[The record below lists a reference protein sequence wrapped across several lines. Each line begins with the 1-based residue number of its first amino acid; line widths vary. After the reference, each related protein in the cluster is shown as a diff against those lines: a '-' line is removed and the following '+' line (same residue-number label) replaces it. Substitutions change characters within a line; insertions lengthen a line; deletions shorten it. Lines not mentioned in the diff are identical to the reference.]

1 MVVFPWLK
9 LNHTDYSIIHF
20 YTEALVR
27 GRLNELAGTDGTAY
41 LLTVF
46 LAFPVMGGICSVIKG
61 ILLICKKPI
70 RIITGDVYKR
80 QFLKS
85 TTDKWKIQAI
95 YEKIHA
101 RIVVS

>member
-1 MVVFPWLK
+1 MKKVIFRYVCIILSFVAGIMVVFPWLK

-46 LAFPVMGGICSVIKG
+46 
-61 ILLICKKPI
+61 
-70 RIITGDVYKR
+70 
-80 QFLKS
+80 
-85 TTDKWKIQAI
+85 
-95 YEKIHA
+95 
-101 RIVVS
+101 